1 MDDVIAGQP
10 GPLRPGLPAPEF
22 SARTT
27 LGERRLADYRGRWL
41 VFFSHPA
48 DFTPVCTSEF
58 VALARAAPRFAERD
72 CELLGL
78 SVDSLFAHLA
88 WILAIEDGFG
98 VEVPF
103 PIVEDPS
110 MAIARAYGMTTADA
124 TDSASVRATFFID
137 PKGVI
142 RAITW
147 YPMTNGRSV
156 EEMLR
161 LLAALQETDSTGAS
175 TPEGWRPGEPT
186 VEPAPLNLADAR
198 ARAGGGA
205 WFLKERKT

>member
-1 MDDVIAGQP
+1 MDDQIAP
-10 GPLRPGLPAPEF
+10 PTGPLRPGAPAPEF

-58 VALARAAPRFAERD
+58 VALARAAPQFAELGCD
-72 CELLGL
+72 LLGL

-88 WILAIEDGFG
+88 WILAIEDAFE
-98 VEVPF
+98 VRVPF
-103 PIVEDPS
+103 PVVEDPS
-110 MAIARAYGMTTADA
+110 MAIARAYGMTAPDA
-124 TDSASVRATFFID
+124 ADSASVRATFFID
-137 PKGVI
+137 PRGMI
-142 RAITW
+142 RAISW

-161 LLAALQETDSTGAS
+161 LLAALQETDRTGAS
-175 TPEGWRPGEPT
+175 TPEGWRPGAPT
-186 VEPAPLNLADAR
+186 VEPAPLSLEEAR
-198 ARAGGGA
+198 ARASGA
-205 WFLKERKT
+205 PWFLKERR